1 LQFCVDAHTL
11 RPWGEIVKKKEKP
24 ELVALTVKVPVD
36 VFVRLSTL
44 RAIERKTVQEMLT
57 EAIAAYMK
65 KAGA

>member
-1 LQFCVDAHTL
+1 ME
-11 RPWGEIVKKKEKP
+11 GIVKKKAKA